1 MINDTPN
8 MREYSPLE
16 EAQGTYSDFY
26 KELHGFRPR
35 FSSDE
40 QWNSLEWLNE
50 QIDALHAYAPIV
62 LAEEEEMSK
71 QAIERFEALVAT
83 TIASGAKDRV
93 TAMRWL
99 RDSDDPY
106 VVNDDNYFEYTH
118 NLPYGYL
125 AKAA

>member
-1 MINDTPN
+1 MINDTD
-8 MREYSPLE
+8 MREYTPLE

-35 FSSDE
+35 FASEE

-62 LAEEEEMSK
+62 AAEEAEMSK

-83 TIASGAKDRV
+83 TIAAGAKTREV
-93 TAMRWL
+93 ALRWL

-106 VVNDDNYFEYTH
+106 IVNDDNYFEYTH

-125 AKAA
+125 KKAA